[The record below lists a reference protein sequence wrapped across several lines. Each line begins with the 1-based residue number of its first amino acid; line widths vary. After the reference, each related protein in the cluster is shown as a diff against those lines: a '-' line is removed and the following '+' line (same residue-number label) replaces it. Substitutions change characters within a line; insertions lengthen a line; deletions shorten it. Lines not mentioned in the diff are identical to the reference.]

1 MLYYFVNDVPL
12 IVESRKMIIR
22 WYNSAPFI
30 QIIFIRNEREMIIKK
45 KLTNFY
51 HMKSYISNITYLT
64 LDGFR

>member
-45 KLTNFY
+45 NWRTFIIWNPIY
-51 HMKSYISNITYLT
+51 PI
-64 LDGFR
+64 

>member
-45 KLTNFY
+45 NWRTFIIWNP
-51 HMKSYISNITYLT
+51 TYPI
-64 LDGFR
+64 